1 MIMSRFLSTITP
13 APKYTDIRDFKG
25 GFLTVIVLAVDYGD
39 ARTGLA
45 VCDKSELLASPV
57 TVIAERNRER
67 LVAKILAQVTA
78 LRAEEIVV
86 GNPLNMN
93 GTAGPRSEL
102 AQQLAETLRE
112 QSGLPVTLWDERS
125 TTVSAIGILNQP
137 DVRGKKR
144 KAVIDAVAAVLILES
159 YLAYRKNHAK

>member
-1 MIMSRFLSTITP
+1 MII
-13 APKYTDIRDFKG
+13 
-25 GFLTVIVLAVDYGD
+25 LAVDYGD

-57 TVIAERNRER
+57 TVISEYNRER
-67 LVAKILAQVTA
+67 LIVKILEQATA

-93 GTAGPRSEL
+93 GSAGPRSEL
-102 AQQLAETLRE
+102 AQQLAEILRT
-112 QSGLPVTLWDERS
+112 QSDLPVTLWDERS
-125 TTVSAIGILNQP
+125 TTVSAIGILNQT

-159 YLAYRKNHAK
+159 YLAYRKNHTK

>member
-1 MIMSRFLSTITP
+1 MII
-13 APKYTDIRDFKG
+13 
-25 GFLTVIVLAVDYGD
+25 LAVDYGD

-45 VCDKSELLASPV
+45 VCDKGELLASPV
-57 TVIAERNRER
+57 TVISEYNRER
-67 LVAKILAQVTA
+67 LISKILEQATA

-93 GTAGPRSEL
+93 GSAGPRSEL
-102 AQQLAETLRE
+102 AQQLAEILRT

-125 TTVSAIGILNQP
+125 TTVSAIGILNQT

-159 YLAYRKNHAK
+159 YLAFRKNHVK

>member
-1 MIMSRFLSTITP
+1 MII
-13 APKYTDIRDFKG
+13 
-25 GFLTVIVLAVDYGD
+25 LAVDYGD

-57 TVIAERNRER
+57 AVVAEYNRER
-67 LVAKILAQVTA
+67 LIAKVLAHATE
-78 LRAEEIVV
+78 LRADEIVV

-93 GTAGPRSEL
+93 GSAGPRSEL
-102 AQQLAETLRE
+102 AHQLADALHE

-125 TTVSAIGILNQP
+125 TTVSAIGILNQT

>member
-1 MIMSRFLSTITP
+1 MII
-13 APKYTDIRDFKG
+13 
-25 GFLTVIVLAVDYGD
+25 LAVDYGD

-45 VCDKSELLASPV
+45 VCDKNELLASPV
-57 TVIAERNRER
+57 TVINEYNHDR
-67 LVAKILAQVTA
+67 LIAKILAQATA
-78 LRAEEIVV
+78 LGADEIVV

-102 AQQLAETLRE
+102 ARQLAEALRV
-112 QSGLPVTLWDERS
+112 QSSLPVSLWDERS
-125 TTVSAIGILNQP
+125 TTVSAIGILNKT

-159 YLAYRKNHAK
+159 YLAYRKNHAY

>member
-1 MIMSRFLSTITP
+1 MRILS
-13 APKYTDIRDFKG
+13 
-25 GFLTVIVLAVDYGD
+25 VDYGD

-45 VCDKSELLASPV
+45 VCDRGELLASPV
-57 TVIAERNRER
+57 GVITEYHGDRLLERVAAAAAEHRAER
-67 LVAKILAQVTA
+67 
-78 LRAEEIVV
+78 IVV

-102 AQQLAETLRE
+102 AAGFARALQQRT
-112 QSGLPVTLWDERS
+112 GLPVVLWDERS
-125 TTVSAIGILNQP
+125 TTVSAAGILNTA

-159 YLAYRKNHAK
+159 YLAYRRNHPQDL